1 MIAWLTQNIGT
12 ILVLLILIAIVA
24 AVTVSMV
31 RAKKK
36 GHTSC
41 GNGCAHSA
49 LHGTRHKK

>member
-31 RAKKK
+31 RANKK
-36 GHTSC
+36 GQTSC
-41 GNGCAHSA
+41 GNGCAHCA
-49 LHGTRHKK
+49 LHGTCHKK